1 MPYKDPEK
9 RKEASAASA
18 KRWAQRHPEQ
28 ARTNAREWRRRNP
41 ECILVHSAKR
51 RAKEKGIVFE
61 LTTENCPRVPE
72 FCPILGIKLEM
83 RPDGVKGPWNASPTL
98 DRIDPNKGYTV
109 DNVRVISFQ
118 ANRMKSDMTIEMLER
133 LISYMRG
140 EL

>member
-1 MPYKDPEK
+1 M
-9 RKEASAASA
+9 
-18 KRWAQRHPEQ
+18 
-28 ARTNAREWRRRNP
+28 REWRRRNP

-51 RAKEKGIVFE
+51 RAKAKGIEFD
-61 LTTENCPRVPE
+61 LTTKTCPKVPE

-98 DRIDPNKGYTV
+98 DRIDPNMGYTV